1 MKKLTRL
8 ALLFAVLLTLGAV
21 QSQHPVIVAAT
32 QIKRD
37 EDNQTLTF
45 ADRVTYQRAI
55 EEVYWQHRTW
65 PTENA
70 APKPSLNAVMSQA
83 QIEKKVEDYLRD
95 SQALD
100 DQWQGSITCKQLQAE
115 MDRMAQHTKQ
125 PEVLREIFAALGNDP
140 FVIAECLAR
149 PVLAQ
154 RLLMEL
160 NNEDRVKPTT
170 VAWRTEPL
178 QLKGARAGTMAAVT
192 ANYTLPTISSDLP
205 DGCTD
210 DTWTPTNLTNAP
222 LGRSLHTAVW
232 TGSEMIV
239 WGGYDG
245 FDPFNT
251 GGRYNA
257 STDSWT
263 ATSTVNAPFAR
274 VGHTAVWTGSEMIVW
289 GGQGVGNTGGRYSP
303 NTNSWTVTSTTNAP
317 TGRGGH
323 TAVWTGS
330 EMIVWGGYQFGIGD
344 TNTGGRYNPNTDSW
358 AATSTTNA
366 PPARLRHTAVWNDS
380 GSEMIVWGGITS
392 GPTPTYFNTG
402 GKYNPGTDSW
412 TATCTTNAPAARADH
427 TAVWT
432 GTQMIVWGG
441 FGPGGVLNTGG
452 RYGNGGWTPTST
464 SNAPTARS
472 SHTAVWTG
480 NEMIV
485 WGGSDNNFPGLNTGG
500 RYNPGTDSWA
510 ATSTS
515 GAPAARSYHTA
526 VWTGSQM
533 IVWGGDDGSNYLNTG
548 GRYCA
553 ATGSTPTPTPTAT
566 ATATA
571 TATPTATATAT
582 PTPTP
587 TPMPCTGRCA
597 PTPRPRLT
605 PPPRP

>member
-32 QIKRD
+32 QIRRD
-37 EDNQTLTF
+37 EDNRTLTF

-55 EEVYWQHRTW
+55 EEVYWQHRIW
-65 PTENA
+65 PKANA
-70 APKPSLNAVMSQA
+70 GPKPPL
-83 QIEKKVEDYLRD
+83 EKE
-95 SQALD
+95 
-100 DQWQGSITCKQLQAE
+100 
-115 MDRMAQHTKQ
+115 
-125 PEVLREIFAALGNDP
+125 N
-140 FVIAECLAR
+140 
-149 PVLAQ
+149 
-154 RLLMEL
+154 
-160 NNEDRVKPTT
+160 RVKPTT

-205 DGCTD
+205 DVCTD
-210 DTWTPTNLTNAP
+210 DTWTPTNLANAP

-245 FDPFNT
+245 GDPF
-251 GGRYNA
+251 
-257 STDSWT
+257 
-263 ATSTVNAPFAR
+263 
-274 VGHTAVWTGSEMIVW
+274 
-289 GGQGVGNTGGRYSP
+289 
-303 NTNSWTVTSTTNAP
+303 
-317 TGRGGH
+317 
-323 TAVWTGS
+323 
-330 EMIVWGGYQFGIGD
+330 
-344 TNTGGRYNPNTDSW
+344 NTGGRYNPNTDSW

-366 PPARLRHTAVWNDS
+366 PSARLRHTAVWND
-380 GSEMIVWGGITS
+380 SEMIVWGGITS
-392 GPTPTYFNTG
+392 GPNPTYFNTG

-427 TAVWT
+427 TAVWNLT

-441 FGPGGVLNTGG
+441 FGPSGVLNTGG
-452 RYGNGGWTPTST
+452 RYGPDCWTATST

-472 SHTAVWTG
+472 SHRAVWTG

-485 WGGSDNNFPGLNTGG
+485 WGGGDNDGDLNTGG
-500 RYNPGTDSWA
+500 RYNPGTDSWT
-510 ATSTS
+510 ATSTT

-533 IVWGGDDGSNYLNTG
+533 IVWGGDDISNYFNTG

-553 ATGSTPTPTPTAT
+553 QTGPTPTPTPTASPTSTATPTATANHTPTPTPTPTPTAT
-566 ATATA
+566 HTPTPTASPTL
-571 TATPTATATAT
+571 TATPTATST

-587 TPMPCTGRCA
+587 TPTPCIGRCA
-597 PTPRPRLT
+597 P
-605 PPPRP
+605 